1 MGPNPLFPMDMVT
14 FTEEIRYGKLLFIF
28 WTVPITV
35 ETVRF
40 GWEEKQES
48 MISGQSFHFKS
59 FCSFL

>member
-1 MGPNPLFPMDMVT
+1 MDMVT

-28 WTVPITV
+28 WTVAITV

-48 MISGQSFHFKS
+48 MILGQSFHVKS
-59 FCSFL
+59 VCSFL